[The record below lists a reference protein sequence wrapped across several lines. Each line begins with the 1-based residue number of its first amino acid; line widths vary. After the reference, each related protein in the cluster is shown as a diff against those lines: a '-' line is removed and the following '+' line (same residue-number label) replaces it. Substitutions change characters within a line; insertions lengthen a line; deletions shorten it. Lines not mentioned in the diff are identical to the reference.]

1 MTTAEDRPTSAATER
16 AGDLDFYFDPM
27 CPWTWMTSRWLVDA
41 ARRRGLTVT
50 WRSLSLLVLSDGEP
64 DDEHAEGARVA
75 ARAHR
80 MFAALADAGRDD
92 LVGDLYTEI
101 GTRHHDQAHELTVDL
116 VRSAVE
122 RVGAGPWSDAI
133 DDDGWDAAVE
143 RSTKEALQLAGPD
156 VGSPVLAH
164 GTPRVGFFGPIV
176 NPGPRG
182 EQAARLLDLVLQA
195 TDIEGFFELKR
206 GRTRGP
212 LLPAAP
218 PG

>member
-1 MTTAEDRPTSAATER
+1 M
-16 AGDLDFYFDPM
+16 
-27 CPWTWMTSRWLVDA
+27 
-41 ARRRGLTVT
+41 
-50 WRSLSLLVLSDGEP
+50 
-64 DDEHAEGARVA
+64 
-75 ARAHR
+75 
-80 MFAALADAGRDD
+80 
-92 LVGDLYTEI
+92 
-101 GTRHHDQAHELTVDL
+101 
-116 VRSAVE
+116 
-122 RVGAGPWSDAI
+122 
-133 DDDGWDAAVE
+133 E